1 MYPISSLFKSDIES
15 KALRIVII
23 SQSTYFLASFGL
35 FCSHETLLR
44 SFPWA
49 PPKKNFVQFLSVH
62 FMKLFNFLAKR
73 PSIR

>member
-15 KALRIVII
+15 KALRIGII
-23 SQSTYFLASFGL
+23 AQSTYFWPLLAFFVRTKLYYEVFRG
-35 FCSHETLLR
+35 
-44 SFPWA
+44 